1 MVIGIHPYSVENRGI
16 IRIVIHN
23 VFHNDW
29 G

>member
-1 MVIGIHPYSVENRGI
+1 MVIGLDPYSVENRGI
-16 IRIVIHN
+16 IRIVFHN